1 MFWLGLENG
10 LEFRLTLDI
19 YSQEA
24 SESKLDRKWGLR
36 DVPLNRISFL
46 CTDNGHESLRFIRQY
61 IFTPLVSL

>member
-46 CTDNGHESLRFIRQY
+46 CTDNGHIIADVS
-61 IFTPLVSL
+61 LVSTELD